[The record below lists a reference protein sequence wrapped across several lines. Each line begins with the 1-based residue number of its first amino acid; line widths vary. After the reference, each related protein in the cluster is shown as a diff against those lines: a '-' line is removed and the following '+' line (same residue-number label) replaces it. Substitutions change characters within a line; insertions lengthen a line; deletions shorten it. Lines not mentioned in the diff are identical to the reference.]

1 MILGVDIG
9 TSVTKAALI
18 GRDGRSVRS
27 ASRPSELLR
36 GPDGVVEQELD
47 AVVASVVSV
56 VREVADGLEQP
67 LDAIALTGQ
76 GDGLWLRDEYGAAT
90 RRAIS
95 WMDGRAADRVDR
107 WRAEGV
113 LSRVHALTGS
123 GVFPGSHAA
132 LLAHLADH
140 EPEALQRSTVAGY
153 CIDAVLQRLTGVISV
168 DASDATLPFLDV
180 HSRTYVDQA
189 LVECGVES
197 WRHLLP
203 DPAAPGA
210 VFSLSASG
218 SRLLGLPEGLPVTA
232 GPYDVMTCGIGAG
245 AREPGDGTVVVGT
258 TLSCQAL
265 TTDTTIDPADEPAGM
280 WLCTPDPQVW
290 QRTMPSM
297 AGTAAIAH
305 ALSLIGAGTSDL
317 QGLLEQSAPGAGG
330 LHALPFVSGAGERA
344 PFVEP
349 HATSQVLGM
358 TLTHGPADLVRAF
371 CESVAFAARDCLE
384 AAGLDGELSGCGG
397 GLGTAAFA
405 QLIADATGR
414 SLHVPHEPFVGA
426 RGAAVVA
433 WAALGTP
440 VDHDAWTADRRVID
454 PQDQVR
460 DQYEAGFA
468 RYRED
473 VREARQRW
481 TA

>member
-18 GRDGRSVRS
+18 DRDGRSVRS

-36 GPDGVVEQELD
+36 GPGGVVEQDLD
-47 AVVASVVSV
+47 AVLASVVSV
-56 VREVADGLEQP
+56 VREVADGLDTT

-76 GDGLWLRDEYGAAT
+76 GDGLWLRDDLGRAT
-90 RRAIS
+90 HRPIS
-95 WMDGRAADRVDR
+95 WMDGRAADRVER
-107 WRAEGV
+107 WRADGV
-113 LSRVHALTGS
+113 LDRVHALTGS

-132 LLAHLADH
+132 LLAHLG
-140 EPEALQRSTVAGY
+140 EQRSEVLERSAVAGY
-153 CIDAVLQRLTGVISV
+153 CIDAVLHRLTGEISV
-168 DASDATLPFLDV
+168 DASDASLPFLDV
-180 HSRTYVDQA
+180 RSRTYVDEA
-189 LVECGVES
+189 LEAVGVS
-197 WRHLLP
+197 RWRHLLP
-203 DPAAPGA
+203 EPAEPGR
-210 VFSLSASG
+210 VFSLSPGG

-232 GPYDVMTCGIGAG
+232 GPYDVMACGIGAG
-245 AREPGDGTVVVGT
+245 ARRPGQGTVVVGT

-265 TTDTTIDPADEPAGM
+265 TSDATIDPDTEPAGM
-280 WLCTPDPQVW
+280 WLCTPDPGVW

-305 ALSLIGAGTSDL
+305 ALSLVRAGTADL
-317 QGLLEQSAPGAGG
+317 QGLLEDSSPGASGVR
-330 LHALPFVSGAGERA
+330 ALPFVSGAGERA

-349 HATSQVLGM
+349 RATGQLLGV
-358 TLTHGPADLVRAF
+358 TLANGPADLVRAM

-414 SLHVPHEPFVGA
+414 SLHVPHETFVGA
-426 RGAAVVA
+426 RGAAAVA

-440 VDHDAWTADRRVID
+440 VDEDAWAADRRVVE
-454 PQDQVR
+454 PQEALR
-460 DQYEAGFA
+460 DQYEAGFE
-468 RYRED
+468 RYRAD

-481 TA
+481 SA